1 MLRAYFQDTITVI
14 YSNGTDQWGEP
25 IAATET
31 EMKAYIDF
39 KTHLVRNLAGEQVVS
54 SGIVYVMPATTI
66 QHDDFIEYN
75 SKRYAILKI
84 NPGKDF
90 SGNHQEI
97 HLA

>member
-1 MLRAYFQDTITVI
+1 MQDDITVI
-14 YSNGTDQWGEP
+14 YSNGNDQWGEP

-54 SGIVYVMPATTI
+54 SAIVYVMPATTI

-75 SKRYAILKI
+75 SKRYAILSI

>member
-14 YSNGTDQWGEP
+14 YNNGYEWGEP
-25 IAATET
+25 LATT
-31 EMKAYIDF
+31 DVEMKCYIDF

-54 SGIVYVMPATTI
+54 SAIVYVMPATTI
-66 QHDDFIEYN
+66 EHDDFIEYD
-75 SKRYAILKI
+75 SKRYAILRI

>member
-1 MLRAYFQDTITVI
+1 LLRAYFQDTITVI

-31 EMKAYIDF
+31 TMKAYIDF

-75 SKRYAILKI
+75 SVRYAILKI

-90 SGNHQEI
+90 SSNHQEI